1 MLVGKIP
8 VSSTEG
14 KVNRRGDPTKGSGR
28 EKERESAHATK
39 LALRDRKSNVRK
51 D

>member
-8 VSSTEG
+8 VSSREG

-28 EKERESAHATK
+28 ERERATK
-39 LALRDRKSNVRK
+39 LALLDRKSNIRK